1 MPTAAGR
8 RGGCSVLAGLVA
20 GVILLPLPPG
30 DPGSIRIAGVGAFW
44 WLAIVVAPLVA
55 TLTVA
60 ALPRPPSAGL
70 VAVAAWAG
78 PAVLV
83 TVAARVFGG
92 LADAPVLAL
101 LVLVAPLAALL
112 AAPAA
117 PAPAPSRIASLATLA
132 GAAPAPAAS
141 FMGLPPAA
149 GGLGVRGWQAAVPP
163 PAPCPLASAWAPR

>member
-8 RGGCSVLAGLVA
+8 RVGCSVLAGLVA
-20 GVILLPLPPG
+20 GGIVLPLLPG

-44 WLAIVVAPLVA
+44 GLAIVVAPLVA

-70 VAVAAWAG
+70 VAVAAWGG

-101 LVLVAPLAALL
+101 LVLVAPLPALL
-112 AAPAA
+112 AAPA
-117 PAPAPSRIASLATLA
+117 PPPPAPSPPASLATPSA
-132 GAAPAPAAS
+132 
-141 FMGLPPAA
+141 
-149 GGLGVRGWQAAVPP
+149 PP
-163 PAPCPLASAWAPR
+163 PPPPPP

>member
-8 RGGCSVLAGLVA
+8 RVGCSVLAGLVA
-20 GVILLPLPPG
+20 GVILLPLLPG

-92 LADAPVLAL
+92 LADAPVLA
-101 LVLVAPLAALL
+101 
-112 AAPAA
+112 
-117 PAPAPSRIASLATLA
+117 
-132 GAAPAPAAS
+132 
-141 FMGLPPAA
+141 
-149 GGLGVRGWQAAVPP
+149 
-163 PAPCPLASAWAPR
+163 